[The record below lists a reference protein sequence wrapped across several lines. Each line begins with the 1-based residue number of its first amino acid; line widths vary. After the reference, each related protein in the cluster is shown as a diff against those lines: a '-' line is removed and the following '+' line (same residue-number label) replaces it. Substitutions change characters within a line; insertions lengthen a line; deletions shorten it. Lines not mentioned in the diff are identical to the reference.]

1 MSSLMVPYGATV
13 QLFKSNAF
21 IGEPL
26 TIVGKPLKDDRLEMS
41 CINISDIDPNYDE
54 EISSIKV
61 SKTDSGVT
69 KGMWRQIAG
78 TNNLNIAMEVGF
90 ETKN

>member
-1 MSSLMVPYGATV
+1 M
-13 QLFKSNAF
+13 
-21 IGEPL
+21 I
-26 TIVGKPLKDDRLEMS
+26 
-41 CINISDIDPNYDE
+41 CINLESDYDN

-61 SKTDSGVT
+61 FKTDSGVT

-78 TNNLNIAMEVGF
+78 TNSLDLAMEVGF